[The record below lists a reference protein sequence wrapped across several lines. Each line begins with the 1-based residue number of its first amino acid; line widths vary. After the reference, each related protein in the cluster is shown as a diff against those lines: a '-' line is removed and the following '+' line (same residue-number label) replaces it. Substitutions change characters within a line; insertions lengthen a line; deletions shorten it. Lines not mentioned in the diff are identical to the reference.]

1 MEATKTINLTELE
14 TAIEDAWTEN
24 KVPFFFDTQG
34 NAEIFF
40 KYKANL
46 VELSRMQVALAA
58 EETTVDDVK
67 EKMRAQLVYSLKAGD
82 AYVIFLDKLM
92 GKFEDYYDEECIPKE
107 LFDPTEIVKPEIY
120 KKILKEDED
129 VDNFGNKGGFY
140 HQETF
145 RVVVLST
152 RTPDSEDNSDIAEHL
167 EPEKF
172 EFIKIE

>member
-34 NAEIFF
+34 NAEVFF

-46 VELSRMQVALAA
+46 VELNRMQVALAA

-67 EKMRAQLVYSLKAGD
+67 EKIRTHLLYALKSGSCI
-82 AYVIFLDKLM
+82 VFFVDKLM
-92 GKFEDYYDEECIPKE
+92 GKFEDYYDESFLPKE
-107 LFDPTEIVKPEIY
+107 IFDPTEIVKPEIY

-129 VDNFGNKGGFY
+129 MDNFGNKGGFY

-145 RVVVLST
+145 RVAVLST